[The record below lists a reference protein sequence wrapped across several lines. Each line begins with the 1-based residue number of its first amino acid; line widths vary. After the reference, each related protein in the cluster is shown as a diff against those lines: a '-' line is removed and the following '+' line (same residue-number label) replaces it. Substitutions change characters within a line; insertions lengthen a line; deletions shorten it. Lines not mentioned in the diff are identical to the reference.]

1 MKEATDNTYKV
12 EIKNKIEIKIP
23 GSDAKKQGTEEKPD
37 AELTLDSQKKIKGK
51 VKDMEMKVSG
61 LTLKDSEWQVE
72 KGQVFSNHA
81 EMKQISDF
89 GGEEAG
95 LGQMAVLDKDAGL
108 VLGEEAGAAVLAGA
122 SPDEVEDI
130 NITLP
135 SLEYLGFS
143 MFNVEGSVEAT
154 DRYAADGSYCYDAEG
169 EPPDTCDG
177 VLDSYAIHAAASLGL
192 EDLMGGGGGDD
203 GGGSGGGSGGGD
215 GGGGEGGGM
224 PCSSISVEIDLV
236 LGEHQSV
243 MVAVKPTD
251 GKILAQTLAVANNPN
266 ATDTANL
273 ELRAIAAKLMLSC
286 SIPLGQSGL
295 QVSEFRGSFEMDK
308 DINMMRIS
316 VGADIET
323 VMSVP
328 PPIDAAV
335 AEASVDATIQIKP
348 SPYFR
353 VEGEVTLI
361 GFITMAEGYAQVD
374 FTNYGMPNGVEAEVT
389 IRYPVFMEGY
399 AGFHLWTDWDPGNG
413 DGTPEAGDFHFTG
426 WAGVRIGISEGLIWE
441 GCLGCT
447 VHLHSALRS
456 LAGRG
461 ERRDRRILCR
471 RRRECLGLQV
481 RHLHPERPVVRR
493 PVH

>member
-1 MKEATDNTYKV
+1 
-12 EIKNKIEIKIP
+12 
-23 GSDAKKQGTEEKPD
+23 
-37 AELTLDSQKKIKGK
+37 
-51 VKDMEMKVSG
+51 
-61 LTLKDSEWQVE
+61 
-72 KGQVFSNHA
+72 
-81 EMKQISDF
+81 
-89 GGEEAG
+89 
-95 LGQMAVLDKDAGL
+95 
-108 VLGEEAGAAVLAGA
+108 
-122 SPDEVEDI
+122 
-130 NITLP
+130 
-135 SLEYLGFS
+135 
-143 MFNVEGSVEAT
+143 
-154 DRYAADGSYCYDAEG
+154 
-169 EPPDTCDG
+169 
-177 VLDSYAIHAAASLGL
+177 
-192 EDLMGGGGGDD
+192 MGGGGGDD

-224 PCSSISVEIDLV
+224 PCSSISVEINLV
-236 LGEHQSV
+236 LGEHQTV

-266 ATDTANL
+266 ATDTADL

-413 DGTPEAGDFHFTG
+413 DGAPELSDFHFTG

-441 GCLGCT
+441 GCLGALCISIPPFDLWLAE
-447 VHLHSALRS
+447 VSAEI
-456 LAGRG
+456 G
-461 ERRDRRILCR
+461 EFCAEGGGSVWGFKCGISIL
-471 RRRECLGLQV
+471 
-481 RHLHPERPVVRR
+481 ERPVERR
-493 PVH
+493 PVHRRRRQLRLRRRGRVRALRQRRGDGRIPRVARGAEGKLTGQRRARGQSEVQRLRVRARRHLAHCQRRFIGRPRLHADTRWVISPR